1 MSNSAIAAQKLNVKY
16 SETIILKDLHFD
28 IQMNDWIDL
37 IGANNTGKST
47 LLNAFYGLHNDIQGL
62 LHVQDYSL
70 NPINVSNLSELRRK
84 CSFISTHI
92 PLMEHKTIRANL
104 ALALSAANKI
114 RDLNSD
120 ALIEQMLEKLGLKTL
135 IKVEVSRLSSS
146 QKLLV
151 KICRALL
158 NKPRLLMVDESF
170 LGFDSEHYLMAMQL
184 IHEYYTRENLTVIMA
199 NVDAHTYHVEQKRV
213 FLLEHQQVRELTV

>member
-37 IGANNTGKST
+37 IGANNSGKST
-47 LLNAFYGLHNDIQGL
+47 LLNTFYGLHNDIQGL
-62 LHVQDYSL
+62 LHVLDYSL
-70 NPINVSNLSELRRK
+70 NPISVSNLSELRRK
-84 CSFISTHI
+84 SSFISTHI

-104 ALALSAANKI
+104 ALALSAADKI

-135 IKVEVSRLSSS
+135 IKAEVARLSSS

-151 KICRALL
+151 KICRALM
-158 NKPRLLMVDESF
+158 NKPRLLIVDESF
-170 LGFDSEHYLMAMQL
+170 LGFDTEHYLMAMNL

-199 NVDAHTYHVEQKRV
+199 NVDAHSFHVDQKRV

>member
-28 IQMNDWIDL
+28 IQINDWIDL

-62 LHVQDYSL
+62 LHVLDYSL
-70 NPINVSNLSELRRK
+70 NPISVSNLSELRRK
-84 CSFISTHI
+84 SSFISTHI

-104 ALALSAANKI
+104 ALALSAADKI

-135 IKVEVSRLSSS
+135 IKAEVSRLSSS

-170 LGFDSEHYLMAMQL
+170 LGFDTEHYLMAMQL
-184 IHEYYTRENLTVIMA
+184 IHEYNTRENLTVIMT
-199 NVDAHTYHVEQKRV
+199 NVDAHSYHVEQKRV

>member
-70 NPINVSNLSELRRK
+70 NPISVSNLSELRRK

-184 IHEYYTRENLTVIMA
+184 IHEYYTRESLTVIMA

>member
-28 IQMNDWIDL
+28 IQINDWIDL

-62 LHVQDYSL
+62 LHVLDYSL
-70 NPINVSNLSELRRK
+70 NPISVSNLSELRRK
-84 CSFISTHI
+84 SSFISTHI

-104 ALALSAANKI
+104 ALALSAADKI

-135 IKVEVSRLSSS
+135 IKAEVSRLSSS

-151 KICRALL
+151 KICCALL

-170 LGFDSEHYLMAMQL
+170 LGFDTEHYLMAMQL
-184 IHEYYTRENLTVIMA
+184 IHEYNTRENLTVIMA

>member
-70 NPINVSNLSELRRK
+70 NPISVSNLSELRRK

>member
-28 IQMNDWIDL
+28 IQINDWIDL

-62 LHVQDYSL
+62 LHVLDYSL
-70 NPINVSNLSELRRK
+70 NPISVSNLSELRRK
-84 CSFISTHI
+84 SSFISTHI

-104 ALALSAANKI
+104 ALALSAADKI

-135 IKVEVSRLSSS
+135 IKAEVSRLSSS

-170 LGFDSEHYLMAMQL
+170 LGFDTEHYLMAMQL
-184 IHEYYTRENLTVIMA
+184 IHEYNTRENLTVIMA

>member
-28 IQMNDWIDL
+28 FQMNDWIDL

-70 NPINVSNLSELRRK
+70 NPISVSNLSELRRK

-184 IHEYYTRENLTVIMA
+184 IHEYYTREDLTVIMA